1 MLVNIALLFTLA
13 TYSTSSPAVGLNLN
27 RYKRALNLC
36 FHCVYTDLGL
46 FSSFQAISFTRQKY
60 PFCKKKIPSIDL
72 EVFVWVQKYVLKH

>member
-46 FSSFQAISFTRQKY
+46 FFVISGNFFYKAKV
-60 PFCKKKIPSIDL
+60 PFFAKKKFP
-72 EVFVWVQKYVLKH
+72 Q

>member
-36 FHCVYTDLGL
+36 LHCIHR
-46 FSSFQAISFTRQKY
+46 FRAIFAISGNFFYDAKVPFLQKDIF
-60 PFCKKKIPSIDL
+60 P
-72 EVFVWVQKYVLKH
+72 Q